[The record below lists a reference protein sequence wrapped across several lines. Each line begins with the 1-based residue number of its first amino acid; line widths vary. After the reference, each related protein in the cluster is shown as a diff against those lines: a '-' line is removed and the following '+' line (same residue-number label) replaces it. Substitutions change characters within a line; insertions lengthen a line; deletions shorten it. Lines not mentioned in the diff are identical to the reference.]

1 MCMLVHVRVCRN
13 EEEHLLHLGP
23 LAGAQQDGSG
33 ACGALTVFSLLAN
46 FQSSTTPLPLHV
58 VSCIWGCVCSAVVV
72 AKKKR
77 SAQAKM
83 APWWVVVRDIIH
95 SIGQQNYS
103 DSIQCSFWPLSPQ
116 FIPSA

>member
-33 ACGALTVFSLLAN
+33 ACGASTVFSLLAN
-46 FQSSTTPLPLHV
+46 FQSSTTPLLLHV

-72 AKKKR
+72 AKKKKEC
-77 SAQAKM
+77 SSKNGSM
-83 APWWVVVRDIIH
+83 VGVVMDFIAL
-95 SIGQQNYS
+95 IGPQNYS
-103 DSIQCSFWPLSPQ
+103 DSIQCSFHALSP
-116 FIPSA
+116 

>member
-46 FQSSTTPLPLHV
+46 FQSSTTPLPPHV

-72 AKKKR
+72 AKKKKEC
-77 SAQAKM
+77 SSKNGSM
-83 APWWVVVRDIIH
+83 VGGCH
-95 SIGQQNYS
+95 GFYS
-103 DSIQCSFWPLSPQ
+103 FDRPTKLF
-116 FIPSA
+116 